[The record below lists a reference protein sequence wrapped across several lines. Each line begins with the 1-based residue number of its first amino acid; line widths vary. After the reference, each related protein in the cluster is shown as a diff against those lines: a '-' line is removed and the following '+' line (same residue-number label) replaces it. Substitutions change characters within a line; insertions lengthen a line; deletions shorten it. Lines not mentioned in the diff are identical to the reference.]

1 MVTHT
6 SEIMIFHFELFL
18 YGNENIAIDKIMAN
32 SNIQEELSLWKSSF
46 RKLKFA
52 VTKAEQPLQN
62 MELEEK
68 KDKDEKLIGKL
79 IRKVILT
86 LDIKPFRS

>member
-1 MVTHT
+1 MVVHT

-32 SNIQEELSLWKSSF
+32 LNIQEELSLWKSSF

-52 VTKAEQPLQN
+52 VNQGWTATTKHGVRR
-62 MELEEK
+62 K
-68 KDKDEKLIGKL
+68 RKDKDEKLIGKV
-79 IRKVILT
+79 IRKVINSRYKA
-86 LDIKPFRS
+86 I